1 MFNFGATMKKILT
14 LTIAAL
20 FCLSLAFPAWAIELE
35 KKGSQPK
42 EEQKPSATQTEKKPG
57 TPVEIAPPKE
67 EKPESVR
74 EPQQKPEEKREEK
87 PVTTEREKI
96 KLPPL
101 ERKLI
106 DQIDRFVDM
115 NGNGIDDRREGKER
129 QTERIKPPEKKKKKR
144 E

>member
-1 MFNFGATMKKILT
+1 MLNFGADMKKILN

-20 FCLSLAFPAWAIELE
+20 FCLSLTFPAWAIERE

-67 EKPESVR
+67 EKAETVR
-74 EPQQKPEEKREEK
+74 EPQQKPEEKRVEK
-87 PVTTEREKI
+87 PVTTETEKI

-106 DQIDRFVDM
+106 DQIDRFVDK
-115 NGNGIDDRREGKER
+115 NGNGIDDRLEGSQR
-129 QTERIKPPEKKKKKR
+129 QPERIKPLEKKKKKD
-144 E
+144 